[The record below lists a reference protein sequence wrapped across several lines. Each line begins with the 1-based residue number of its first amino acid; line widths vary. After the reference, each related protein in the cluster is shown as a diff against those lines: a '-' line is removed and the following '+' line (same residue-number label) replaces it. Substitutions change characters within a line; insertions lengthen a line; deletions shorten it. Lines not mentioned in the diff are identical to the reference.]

1 MRKVNYWKT
10 LLVVLCTGCIFAA
23 CGDDDDENPF
33 TGVDNNFLSFSL
45 ESNENV
51 WKATIIDNEITVTVP
66 EGTSL
71 DGAQASYTLSEQAIV
86 NPNPSSVTA
95 WGEEQQFTVTS
106 YNGTTRT
113 YKYTVR
119 YSAVSEIGT
128 FILNSQADVDA
139 FADHHV
145 TVIEGSLSIA
155 TVENTEDPVINLNGL
170 AKITEVMDDITI
182 GQYYKGE
189 NLAGLAKLE
198 KVGSISMRDNSSLT
212 EFALP
217 NLLSIRGELLI
228 VNPTENNIT
237 SIKCPQL
244 TTILKRCYIQAPNLK
259 SLNLNS
265 LESIPGKGDNSNED
279 GTFSLYDSQLVSL
292 DLPALKVIGKK
303 FILALSS
310 SKKHPELT
318 QINLPELTS
327 CKEVSIGDAD
337 KLETI
342 SLPKLSSLSSFSITS
357 CAKFSKL
364 NETIAPFN
372 MEKLS
377 ISHCPSVTE
386 LDASQ
391 KDINNISIT
400 YVDNKFVLKGKKE
413 MGSYAFTGYQ
423 LPKTEGISTFAS
435 LTVTTPL
442 TNVEI
447 PDIKQVTGELSFQA
461 TANVTLESVSM
472 PDLETVGT
480 FVSKDKYTSVSF
492 PKLTKVTE
500 HLEIRINKTITN
512 LSHLNFKSLK
522 SVEFLYLYGSRNAS
536 IKSLDGYFPAL
547 ETLNRIQIYLFT
559 GLYDFSPFK
568 KFADVMTEDSQWNVT
583 VSALGTVTL
592 KQMQESE
599 TGDFT
604 PGN

>member
-10 LLVVLCTGCIFAA
+10 LLLVLCTGCIFAA
-23 CGDDDDENPF
+23 CSDDDDENPF

-71 DGAQASYTLSEQAIV
+71 DGAQASYTLSEQATV

-145 TVIEGSLSIA
+145 TIIEGSLSIA

>member
-1 MRKVNYWKT
+1 MRKVNYWKI
-10 LLVVLCTGCIFAA
+10 LLLVLCTGCIFAA
-23 CGDDDDENPF
+23 CSDDDDENPF

-71 DGAQASYTLSEQAIV
+71 DGAQASYTLSEQATV

-155 TVENTEDPVINLNGL
+155 TVENTEAPVINLNGL

-189 NLAGLAKLE
+189 NLAGLANLE

-217 NLLSIRGELLI
+217 NLLSIRGELFI
-228 VNPTENNIT
+228 ANPTENNIT

-265 LESIPGKGDNSNED
+265 LESIPGKGDNSDGD

-292 DLPALKVIGKK
+292 DLPVLKQVGKE
-303 FILALSS
+303 FILSVS
-310 SKKHPELT
+310 SKGHPELT

-327 CKEVSIGDAD
+327 CKEVYIRDAD

-357 CAKFSKL
+357 CTKFSKL

-377 ISHCPSVTE
+377 VSHCPSVTE

-391 KDINNISIT
+391 KDINSISIT
-400 YVDNKFVLKGKKE
+400 YVDNNFVLKGKEE
-413 MGSYAFTGYQ
+413 MGSYKFTGYQ

-447 PDIKQVTGELSFQA
+447 SGIKQVTGELSFQP

-472 PDLETVGT
+472 PNLETVGT

-604 PGN
+604 PSN

>member
-10 LLVVLCTGCIFAA
+10 LLLVLCTGCIFAA
-23 CGDDDDENPF
+23 CSDDDDENPF

-71 DGAQASYTLSEQAIV
+71 DGAQASYTLSEQATV

-170 AKITEVMDDITI
+170 VKITEVMDDITI

-198 KVGSISMRDNSSLT
+198 KVGSISMRNNSSLT

-217 NLLSIRGELLI
+217 NLLSIRGELFI
-228 VNPTENNIT
+228 ANPAENNIT

-244 TTILKRCYIQAPNLK
+244 TTILKSCYIQAPNLK

-265 LESIPGKGDNSNED
+265 LESIPGKGDNSDGD

-292 DLPALKVIGKK
+292 DLPVLKQVGKE
-303 FILALSS
+303 FILSVS
-310 SKKHPELT
+310 SKGHPELT

-327 CKEVSIGDAD
+327 CKEVSIRDAD
-337 KLETI
+337 KL
-342 SLPKLSSLSSFSITS
+342 LR
-357 CAKFSKL
+357 
-364 NETIAPFN
+364 
-372 MEKLS
+372 
-377 ISHCPSVTE
+377 
-386 LDASQ
+386 Q
-391 KDINNISIT
+391 
-400 YVDNKFVLKGKKE
+400 
-413 MGSYAFTGYQ
+413 
-423 LPKTEGISTFAS
+423 
-435 LTVTTPL
+435 
-442 TNVEI
+442 
-447 PDIKQVTGELSFQA
+447 
-461 TANVTLESVSM
+461 
-472 PDLETVGT
+472 
-480 FVSKDKYTSVSF
+480 
-492 PKLTKVTE
+492 
-500 HLEIRINKTITN
+500 R
-512 LSHLNFKSLK
+512 
-522 SVEFLYLYGSRNAS
+522 
-536 IKSLDGYFPAL
+536 
-547 ETLNRIQIYLFT
+547 
-559 GLYDFSPFK
+559 
-568 KFADVMTEDSQWNVT
+568 
-583 VSALGTVTL
+583 
-592 KQMQESE
+592 
-599 TGDFT
+599 
-604 PGN
+604 

>member
-10 LLVVLCTGCIFAA
+10 LLLVLCTGCIFAA
-23 CGDDDDENPF
+23 CSDDDDENPF

-259 SLNLNS
+259 TLNLNS

>member
-10 LLVVLCTGCIFAA
+10 LLLVLCTGCIFAA
-23 CGDDDDENPF
+23 CSDDDDENPF

-71 DGAQASYTLSEQAIV
+71 DGAQASYTLSEQATV

-217 NLLSIRGELLI
+217 NLLSIRGELFI
-228 VNPTENNIT
+228 ANPAENNIT

-244 TTILKRCYIQAPNLK
+244 TTILKQCYIQAPNLK

-265 LESIPGKGDNSNED
+265 LESIPGKGDNSDGD
-279 GTFSLYDSQLVSL
+279 GTFSLYGSQLVSL
-292 DLPALKVIGKK
+292 DLPVLEQVGKK
-303 FILALSS
+303 FTLSS
-310 SKKHPELT
+310 ASKGHPELT

-327 CKEVSIGDAD
+327 CKEVSIKDAD

-342 SLPKLSSLSSFSITS
+342 SLSKLSTLSSFSINS

-372 MEKLS
+372 MEMLS
-377 ISHCPSVTE
+377 VLHCPSVTE

-391 KDINNISIT
+391 KDIKSISILNA
-400 YVDNKFVLKGKKE
+400 DNNFILKGKKE

-423 LPKTEGISTFAS
+423 LPKTEGISTFTS

-447 PDIKQVTGELSFQA
+447 SGIKQVTGELSFQA

-472 PDLETVGT
+472 PDLETVGKFT
-480 FVSKDKYTSVSF
+480 SNKTYTNISF
-492 PKLTKVTE
+492 PKLMEVTE
-500 HLEIRINKTITN
+500 QLLININNTTVN
-512 LSHLNFKSLK
+512 LSHLDFKNLK
-522 SVEFLYLYGSRNAS
+522 SVNFLYLNTTQNS
-536 IKSLDGYFPAL
+536 ILTSLDGCFPAL
-547 ETLNRIQIYLFT
+547 QTLNRIQISNFK

-568 KFADVMTEDSQWNVT
+568 KFADTMTENTQWT
-583 VSALGTVTL
+583 VRGCGPGTVTL
-592 KQMQESE
+592 QKMQESE

-604 PGN
+604 PDN

>member
-1 MRKVNYWKT
+1 MREVNYWKT
-10 LLVVLCTGCIFAA
+10 LLLVLCTGCIFAA
-23 CGDDDDENPF
+23 CSDDDDENPF

-71 DGAQASYTLSEQAIV
+71 DGAQASYTLSEQATV
-86 NPNPSSVTA
+86 NPNPSSVTT

-198 KVGSISMRDNSSLT
+198 KAGSISMINNSSLT

-217 NLLSIRGELLI
+217 NLLSIRGELFI
-228 VNPTENNIT
+228 ANPAENNIT

-265 LESIPGKGDNSNED
+265 LESIPGKGDNNDGD

-292 DLPALKVIGKK
+292 DLPVLKQVGKE
-303 FILALSS
+303 FILSVS
-310 SKKHPELT
+310 SKGHPELT

-327 CKEVSIGDAD
+327 CKEVYIRDAD

-342 SLPKLSSLSSFSITS
+342 SLPKLSSLSSFSINS

-372 MEKLS
+372 MENLKVL
-377 ISHCPSVTE
+377 HCPSVTE

-391 KDINNISIT
+391 KDINSISIT
-400 YVDNKFVLKGKKE
+400 YVDNNFVLKGKEE
-413 MGSYAFTGYQ
+413 MGSYSFTGYQ
-423 LPKTEGISTFAS
+423 LPKTEGISTFTS

-447 PDIKQVTGELSFQA
+447 PDIKQVTGELNLQS
-461 TANVTLESVSM
+461 TANVTLETVNM

>member
-10 LLVVLCTGCIFAA
+10 LLLVLCTGCIFAA
-23 CGDDDDENPF
+23 CSDDDDENPF

-71 DGAQASYTLSEQAIV
+71 DGAQASYTLSEQATV

-139 FADHHV
+139 LADHHV

-198 KVGSISMRDNSSLT
+198 KVGSISMRNNSSLT

>member
-10 LLVVLCTGCIFAA
+10 LLLVLCTGCIFAA
-23 CGDDDDENPF
+23 CSDDDDENPF

-66 EGTSL
+66 EGTLL
-71 DGAQASYTLSEQAIV
+71 DGAQASYTLSEQATV

-155 TVENTEDPVINLNGL
+155 TIENTEDPVINLNGL

-189 NLAGLAKLE
+189 NLAGLANLE

-217 NLLSIRGELLI
+217 NLLSIRGELFI
-228 VNPTENNIT
+228 ANPTENNIT

-244 TTILKRCYIQAPNLK
+244 TTILKQCYIQAPNLK

-265 LESIPGKGDNSNED
+265 LESIPGKGDNSNGD

-292 DLPALKVIGKK
+292 DLPVLKQVGKE
-303 FILALSS
+303 FILSVS
-310 SKKHPELT
+310 SKGHPELT

-327 CKEVSIGDAD
+327 CKEVYIRDAD

-342 SLPKLSSLSSFSITS
+342 SLPKLSTLSSFSISS

-372 MEKLS
+372 LEKLS
-377 ISHCPSVTE
+377 LSNCPSVTE

-391 KDINNISIT
+391 KDINSISIT
-400 YVDNKFVLKGKKE
+400 YVDNNFVLKGKEE
-413 MGSYAFTGYQ
+413 MGSYKFTGYQ

-447 PDIKQVTGELSFQA
+447 PGIKQVTGELSFQA

>member
-10 LLVVLCTGCIFAA
+10 LLLVLCTGCIFAA
-23 CGDDDDENPF
+23 CSDDDDENPF

-71 DGAQASYTLSEQAIV
+71 DGAQASYTLSEQATV
-86 NPNPSSVTA
+86 NPNPSSVTT

-198 KVGSISMRDNSSLT
+198 KAGSISMINNSSLT

-217 NLLSIRGELLI
+217 NLLSIRGELFI
-228 VNPTENNIT
+228 ANPAENNIT

-259 SLNLNS
+259 NLNLNS
-265 LESIPGKGDNSNED
+265 LESIPGKGDNSDGD

-292 DLPALKVIGKK
+292 DLPVLKQVGKE
-303 FILALSS
+303 FILSVS
-310 SKKHPELT
+310 SKGHPELT

-327 CKEVSIGDAD
+327 CKEVYIRDAD

-342 SLPKLSSLSSFSITS
+342 SLPKLSTLSSFSINS

-372 MEKLS
+372 MENLKVL
-377 ISHCPSVTE
+377 HCPSVTE

-391 KDINNISIT
+391 KDINSISIT
-400 YVDNKFVLKGKKE
+400 YVDNNFVLKGKEE
-413 MGSYAFTGYQ
+413 MGSYSFTGYQ
-423 LPKTEGISTFAS
+423 LPKTEGISTFTS

-447 PDIKQVTGELSFQA
+447 PDIKQVTGELNLQS
-461 TANVTLESVSM
+461 TANVTLETVNM

>member
-1 MRKVNYWKT
+1 MRKVNYWKI
-10 LLVVLCTGCIFAA
+10 LLLVLCTGCIFAA
-23 CGDDDDENPF
+23 CSDDDDENPF

-71 DGAQASYTLSEQAIV
+71 DGAQASYTLSEQATV

-113 YKYTVR
+113 YKYAVR

-155 TVENTEDPVINLNGL
+155 TIENTEDPVINLNGL

-189 NLAGLAKLE
+189 NLAGLANLE

-217 NLLSIRGELLI
+217 NLLSIRGELFI
-228 VNPTENNIT
+228 ANPTENNIT

-265 LESIPGKGDNSNED
+265 LESIPGKGDNSDGD

-292 DLPALKVIGKK
+292 DLPVLKQVGKE
-303 FILALSS
+303 FILSVS
-310 SKKHPELT
+310 SKGHPELT

-327 CKEVSIGDAD
+327 CKEVYIRDAD

-357 CAKFSKL
+357 CTKFSKL

-377 ISHCPSVTE
+377 VSHCPSVTE

-391 KDINNISIT
+391 KDINSISIT
-400 YVDNKFVLKGKKE
+400 YVDNNFVLKGKEE
-413 MGSYAFTGYQ
+413 MGSYKFTGYQ

-447 PDIKQVTGELSFQA
+447 SGIKQVTGELSFQP

-604 PGN
+604 PSN

>member
-10 LLVVLCTGCIFAA
+10 LLLVLCTGCIFAA
-23 CGDDDDENPF
+23 CSDDDDENPF

-71 DGAQASYTLSEQAIV
+71 DGAQASYTLSEQATV

-155 TVENTEDPVINLNGL
+155 TIENTEDPVINLNGL

-189 NLAGLAKLE
+189 NLAGLANLE

-217 NLLSIRGELLI
+217 NLLSIRGELFI
-228 VNPTENNIT
+228 ANPTKNNIT

-244 TTILKRCYIQAPNLK
+244 TTILKQCYIQAPNLK

-265 LESIPGKGDNSNED
+265 LESIPGKGDNSNGD

-292 DLPALKVIGKK
+292 DLPVLKQVGKE
-303 FILALSS
+303 FILSVS
-310 SKKHPELT
+310 SKGHPELT

-327 CKEVSIGDAD
+327 CKEVYIRDAD

-342 SLPKLSSLSSFSITS
+342 SLPKLSTLSSFSISS

-372 MEKLS
+372 LEKLS
-377 ISHCPSVTE
+377 LSNCPSVTE

-391 KDINNISIT
+391 KDINSISIT
-400 YVDNKFVLKGKKE
+400 YVDNNFVLKGKEE
-413 MGSYAFTGYQ
+413 MGSYKFTGYQ

-447 PDIKQVTGELSFQA
+447 PGIKQVTGELSFQA

>member
-1 MRKVNYWKT
+1 MRKVNYWKI
-10 LLVVLCTGCIFAA
+10 LLLVLCTGCIFAA
-23 CGDDDDENPF
+23 CSDDDDENPF

-71 DGAQASYTLSEQAIV
+71 DGAQASYTLSEQATV

-189 NLAGLAKLE
+189 NLAGLANLE
-198 KVGSISMRDNSSLT
+198 KAGSISMRDNSSLT

-217 NLLSIRGELLI
+217 NLLSIRGELFI
-228 VNPTENNIT
+228 ANPTENNIT

-244 TTILKRCYIQAPNLK
+244 TTILKQCYIQAPNLK

-292 DLPALKVIGKK
+292 DLPVLKQVGKE
-303 FILALSS
+303 FILSVS
-310 SKKHPELT
+310 SKGHPELT

-327 CKEVSIGDAD
+327 CKEVYIRDAD

-377 ISHCPSVTE
+377 VSHCPSVTE

-391 KDINNISIT
+391 KDINSISIT
-400 YVDNKFVLKGKKE
+400 YVDNNFVLKGKEE
-413 MGSYAFTGYQ
+413 MGSYKFTGYQ

-447 PDIKQVTGELSFQA
+447 SGIKQVTGELSFQP